1 MNTLGDKKVAKT
13 SQNFYCQKCDYIT
26 CKINNYKK
34 HVLTDKHN
42 VSKAG
47 DTGDKIGDAQSSQI
61 FPCDNCNKKYMSRN
75 GLWKHKK
82 KCNNEITMMN
92 NETNYIIDTK
102 SSTYENDTTNNK
114 DQMIMML
121 IKQNSELIKETSDFK
136 NMMME
141 VVKNGTH
148 NTNTNTNNSHNKTFN
163 LQFFLN
169 ETCKDAMNIMDF
181 VDSIKLQLSD
191 LENVGKL
198 GYVEGISNIITK
210 NLKNLDVQKRP
221 IHCTDSK
228 REVLYVK
235 DEGKWY
241 NDSKEE
247 ENKNKKIR
255 KVIKHIAYKNTKL
268 LTDFKAKH
276 PDCIYSDS
284 KKSDQYNKIILEAFG
299 GSNEDLESENK
310 IIKKIVKEVTIEKE

>member
-13 SQNFYCQKCDYIT
+13 SQTFYCQNCDYIT

-47 DTGDKIGDAQSSQI
+47 DTGDKNGDAKSSQI
-61 FPCDNCNKKYMSRN
+61 FICDNCNKKYMSRN

-82 KCNNEITMMN
+82 TCNNKNNMIN
-92 NETNYIIDTK
+92 NENDFILNTK
-102 SSTYENDTTNNK
+102 ALSYENDIINNK
-114 DQMIMML
+114 EQLIMLL
-121 IKQNSELIKETSDFK
+121 IKQNTELIKETSDFK
-136 NMMME
+136 TMMME

-148 NTNTNTNNSHNKTFN
+148 NTNTNNSHNKTFN

-210 NLKNLDVQKRP
+210 NLKNLDIEKRP
-221 IHCTDSK
+221 VHCTDSK

-235 DEGKWY
+235 DENQWY
-241 NDSKEE
+241 KEE
-247 ENKNKKIR
+247 NENKKIR
-255 KVIKHIAYKNTKL
+255 KAIKHISHKNSKL
-268 LTDFKAKH
+268 LQDFKSKY

-284 KKSDQYNKIILEAFG
+284 KKSDQYNKIII
-299 GSNEDLESENK
+299 ESLNDSIENDNK
-310 IIKKIVKEVTIEKE
+310 IIKKIAKEVVVDK